1 MDGRE
6 MAWMA
11 SKYLDKTTKILLG
24 GIVVAALVIGIGYV
38 ASIRA
43 NSHVSDLVA
52 QCQAENARSG
62 ASKSQDGWENSPLIC
77 DPKILRTISRN
88 SPTVGIQAQ
97 IWILK
102 DRARDGLNKRLLLP
116 LAYFFFPQCLTL
128 GTFCLGVC
136 ENFVMRSPAI
146 K

>member
-24 GIVVAALVIGIGYV
+24 GIVVAALVVGIGYV

-43 NSHVSDLVA
+43 NSHVSDLIA
-52 QCQAENARSG
+52 QCQAENARSR
-62 ASKSQDGWENSPLIC
+62 ASKSQDGWENTPLIC

-97 IWILK
+97 IMDTQGQGERWLEQAITVAIGVLFLSAMPYAWYFLL
-102 DRARDGLNKRLLLP
+102 RRLRELRD
-116 LAYFFFPQCLTL
+116 
-128 GTFCLGVC
+128 
-136 ENFVMRSPAI
+136 AI
-146 K
+146 TGK

>member
-62 ASKSQDGWENSPLIC
+62 ASKSQDGWESSPLIC

-97 IWILK
+97 IMDTQRQGERWLEQAITVAIGVLFLSAMPYAWYFLL
-102 DRARDGLNKRLLLP
+102 RRLRELRD
-116 LAYFFFPQCLTL
+116 
-128 GTFCLGVC
+128 
-136 ENFVMRSPAI
+136 AI
-146 K
+146 TGN